1 MPPHFRNLD
10 SDNVSGG
17 PQASDGSS
25 TQTFPQRVTEESPSS
40 PPILSDQSSA
50 RIRDTPPA
58 SPHGQN
64 LGDRRRSSTSI
75 GGRLAAPRRRLG
87 VINSRRDSQRSV
99 DRTPNR
105 VVRPRHRTRT
115 IRDNRRTGSFLHYV
129 SSVEDLSRAISG
141 VQQTGQ
147 PQRGDRQP
155 LASHP
160 SEMPP
165 RRTRTFRVRSWR
177 DPPTPNLLF
186 PIPEHHVLGQSIHTP
201 GPQPSH
207 PSANRVTTPPAE
219 AVRELSRLSIDSQ
232 GSTDSDSTE
241 HDTQPP
247 VRPNRLRYP
256 GHVLYCDCSVCD
268 MLNEPCSP

>member
-17 PQASDGSS
+17 PQASDGSF

-40 PPILSDQSSA
+40 PPILSDQSPA

-64 LGDRRRSSTSI
+64 LGDRRRSSTSFA
-75 GGRLAAPRRRLG
+75 GRLAAPRRRLG

-115 IRDNRRTGSFLHYV
+115 IRDNRRTGSFLQYV
-129 SSVEDLSRAISG
+129 SSFEDLSRAISD

-147 PQRGDRQP
+147 PQHGDRQP

-160 SEMPP
+160 SEMLP
-165 RRTRTFRVRSWR
+165 RRTRTLQVRSWR
-177 DPPTPNLLF
+177 DPPTPSFLF
-186 PIPEHHVLGQSIHTP
+186 SIPEHHVISRSIHTP

-207 PSANRVTTPPAE
+207 PSTNRGTAPPAE
-219 AVRELSRLSIDSQ
+219 AVRELSHLSIDSQ
-232 GSTDSDSTE
+232 GSMDSDSTE

-268 MLNEPCSP
+268 MLNEPWSP